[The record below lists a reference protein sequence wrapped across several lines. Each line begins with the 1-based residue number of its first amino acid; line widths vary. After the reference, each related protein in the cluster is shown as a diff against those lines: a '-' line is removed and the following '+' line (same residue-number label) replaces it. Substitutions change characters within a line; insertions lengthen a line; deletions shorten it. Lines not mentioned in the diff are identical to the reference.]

1 MMNAAQW
8 VDMRVEQ
15 DMNLYG
21 QTSWTREEYDKW
33 QAGTEPGYQSFDW
46 KKFIVRKNAPQSH
59 FNINSSGG
67 SDKTKYYLSFSI
79 TNQDG
84 MFDSSDFSRYNI
96 QSNVESEIFLLPFIS
111 VISIV
116 I

>member
-1 MMNAAQW
+1 MLKDASASIYGIQASNGVIVVTTKSGAYKTSNTLNISYRHGWQNFTQFPEMMNAAQW

-46 KKFIVRKNAPQSH
+46 K
-59 FNINSSGG
+59 NSSLEKC
-67 SDKTKYYLSFSI
+67 SSI
-79 TNQDG
+79 T
-84 MFDSSDFSRYNI
+84 
-96 QSNVESEIFLLPFIS
+96 L
-111 VISIV
+111 
-116 I
+116 